1 MPQTSLSSVTQ
12 QPVSATPAPGQV
24 IGTQAPTSLQ
34 NSPISAEQADFLRLR
49 RSALSTQLNSAQDR
63 RDDVANQLRDE
74 NLSSAERPGLEDRL
88 RVLDDRLAELEREIA
103 SNSSQ
108 LANAPA
114 RSVGASSTR
123 GTGRKNVFEGVN
135 PNLITIFSFSLL
147 MPFAVHLARR
157 MFAPNR
163 GRDSRH
169 QLAESAAM
177 SQRMEKM
184 ESALDA
190 VAVEIERVG
199 ESQRFLTQALADP
212 QARNR
217 GAIESAAAPRE
228 LSGTHSQDATPETR

>member
-1 MPQTSLSSVTQ
+1 MPQTPNSSVTQ

-24 IGTQAPTSLQ
+24 VGTQAPASVQ

-63 RDDVANQLRDE
+63 RDDVANQLRDD

-103 SNSSQ
+103 TNSSQ

-114 RSVGASSTR
+114 RSANSSSSR
-123 GTGRKNVFEGVN
+123 ETGWKNIFDGVN

-147 MPFAVHLARR
+147 MPFAVQLARR
-157 MFAPNR
+157 LFAPNR
-163 GRDSRH
+163 RRDTRQ

-190 VAVEIERVG
+190 VAIEIERVG

-212 QARNR
+212 QAHKR
-217 GAIESAAAPRE
+217 GAIESAVAPRE
-228 LSGTHSQDATPETR
+228 LSGTHFQDATPETR